1 MRNQIK
7 FFNHLFNLYLL
18 LGLLVTG
25 DVFSRD
31 KPPRDRIVGEIKF
44 EKIID
49 NQWSNIELKKEQPV
63 GLYYIEMTQS
73 VKSPWGAWGSKL
85 DLYADGTAW
94 KEEEAIK
101 KADLRLKYR
110 VKNSRVELIK
120 IEQLWVINDAWFPFH
135 LSKQLGQSFVA
146 KKAFDGVGLQTPT
159 WLQNNSTGTL
169 TLYAEQEVKRVGGK
183 GKLTTIWAALKKL
196 Q

>member
-1 MRNQIK
+1 MRNQIM
-7 FFNHLFNLYLL
+7 FFNHLFILYLL

-25 DVFSRD
+25 DGFSGD

-110 VKNSRVELIK
+110 VKNSWVELIK
-120 IEQLWVINDAWFPFH
+120 IEQLWVINDAWFPFQ

>member
-1 MRNQIK
+1 M
-7 FFNHLFNLYLL
+7 FFNHLFILYFL

-49 NQWSNIELKKEQPV
+49 NQWSNIELKEEQPV

-85 DLYADGTAW
+85 DVYADGTAW

-110 VKNSRVELIK
+110 VKNSWVELIK
-120 IEQLWVINDAWFPFH
+120 IEQLWVINDAWFPFQ
-135 LSKQLGQSFVA
+135 LSKQLGQSFLA

-183 GKLTTIWAALKKL
+183 RKITTIWAALKKL

>member
-1 MRNQIK
+1 MRNQIM
-7 FFNHLFNLYLL
+7 FFNHLFILYLL

-110 VKNSRVELIK
+110 VKNSWVELIK
-120 IEQLWVINDAWFPFH
+120 IEQLWVINDAWFPFQ

-169 TLYAEQEVKRVGGK
+169 TLYAEQEVKRVEGK

>member
-1 MRNQIK
+1 MRNQIM
-7 FFNHLFNLYLL
+7 FFNHLFILYFL

-110 VKNSRVELIK
+110 VKNSWVELIK
-120 IEQLWVINDAWFPFH
+120 IEQLWVINDAWFPFQ

-169 TLYAEQEVKRVGGK
+169 TLFADQEVKRVGGK

>member
-1 MRNQIK
+1 MRNQIM
-7 FFNHLFNLYLL
+7 FFNHLFILYFL

-25 DVFSRD
+25 DVFSVD

-44 EKIID
+44 EEIID

-110 VKNSRVELIK
+110 VKNSWVELIK
-120 IEQLWVINDAWFPFH
+120 IEQLWVINDAWFPFQ

-183 GKLTTIWAALKKL
+183 GKLTTIWAALKRL

>member
-1 MRNQIK
+1 MRNQIM
-7 FFNHLFNLYLL
+7 FFNHLFILYFL
-18 LGLLVTG
+18 LGLLVPG
-25 DVFSRD
+25 DVFSGD

-44 EKIID
+44 EEIID

-110 VKNSRVELIK
+110 VKNSWVELIK
-120 IEQLWVINDAWFPFH
+120 IEQLWVINDAWFPFQ

-183 GKLTTIWAALKKL
+183 GKLTTIWAALKKF

>member
-1 MRNQIK
+1 MRYQIM
-7 FFNHLFNLYLL
+7 FFNHLFILYLL
-18 LGLLVTG
+18 LGLLVPG

-31 KPPRDRIVGEIKF
+31 KPPRGRIVGEIKF
-44 EKIID
+44 EKIND
-49 NQWSNIELKKEQPV
+49 NQWSNVELKKEQPV
-63 GLYYIEMTQS
+63 GLYYIEMTS
-73 VKSPWGAWGSKL
+73 DSKLPWGAWGSKQ
-85 DLYADGTAW
+85 DIYADGTAW
-94 KEEEAIK
+94 KEEEAVK

-110 VKNSRVELIK
+110 VKNSWVELIK
-120 IEQLWVINDAWFPFH
+120 IKQLGVINDAWFPFQ

-146 KKAFDGVGLQTPT
+146 KEAFDGVGLQTPT
-159 WLQNNSTGTL
+159 WNQNNSTGRL

>member
-1 MRNQIK
+1 MRNQIM
-7 FFNHLFNLYLL
+7 FFNHLFILYLL

-25 DVFSRD
+25 DVFSGD

-110 VKNSRVELIK
+110 VKNSWVELIK
-120 IEQLWVINDAWFPFH
+120 IEQLWVINDAWFPFQ

-183 GKLTTIWAALKKL
+183 GKITTIWSALKKL

>member
-1 MRNQIK
+1 MRNQIM
-7 FFNHLFNLYLL
+7 FFNHLFILYFL

-44 EKIID
+44 EEIID

-110 VKNSRVELIK
+110 VKNSWVELIK
-120 IEQLWVINDAWFPFH
+120 IKQLGLINDAWFPFK
-135 LSKQLGQSFVA
+135 LSNQLGQSFLA

>member
-1 MRNQIK
+1 MRNQIM
-7 FFNHLFNLYLL
+7 FFNHLFILYFL

-25 DVFSRD
+25 DVFSGD

-44 EKIID
+44 EEIID

-85 DLYADGTAW
+85 DIYADGTAW

-110 VKNSRVELIK
+110 VKNSWVELIK
-120 IEQLWVINDAWFPFH
+120 IEQLWVINDAWFPFQ

-183 GKLTTIWAALKKL
+183 GKLTTIWATLKKL

>member
-1 MRNQIK
+1 MRNQIM
-7 FFNHLFNLYLL
+7 FFNHLFILYFL

-25 DVFSRD
+25 DVFSGD

-49 NQWSNIELKKEQPV
+49 NQWSIIELKKEQPV

-94 KEEEAIK
+94 KEEEAVK

-110 VKNSRVELIK
+110 VKNSWVELIK
-120 IEQLWVINDAWFPFH
+120 IEQLWVINDAWFPFQ

-159 WLQNNSTGTL
+159 WNQNNSTGTL
-169 TLYAEQEVKRVGGK
+169 TLFADQEVKRVGGK

>member
-1 MRNQIK
+1 MRNQIM
-7 FFNHLFNLYLL
+7 FFNHLFILYFL

-25 DVFSRD
+25 DVFSGD
-31 KPPRDRIVGEIKF
+31 KPPRGRIVGEIKF
-44 EKIID
+44 EKIND

-63 GLYYIEMTQS
+63 GLYYIEMTS
-73 VKSPWGAWGSKL
+73 DSKLPWGAWGSKQ
-85 DLYADGTAW
+85 DIYADGTAW
-94 KEEEAIK
+94 KEEEAVK

-110 VKNSRVELIK
+110 VKNSWVELIK
-120 IEQLWVINDAWFPFH
+120 IKQLGVINDAWFPFK

-159 WLQNNSTGTL
+159 WNQNNSTGTL
-169 TLYAEQEVKRVGGK
+169 TLYAEQEVQRVEGK

>member
-1 MRNQIK
+1 MRNQIM
-7 FFNHLFNLYLL
+7 FFNHLFILYFL

-25 DVFSRD
+25 DVLSGE
-31 KPPRDRIVGEIKF
+31 KPPRGRIVGEIEF
-44 EKIID
+44 EKIND

-110 VKNSRVELIK
+110 VKNAWVELIK
-120 IEQLWVINDAWFPFH
+120 IEQLWVINDAWFPFQ